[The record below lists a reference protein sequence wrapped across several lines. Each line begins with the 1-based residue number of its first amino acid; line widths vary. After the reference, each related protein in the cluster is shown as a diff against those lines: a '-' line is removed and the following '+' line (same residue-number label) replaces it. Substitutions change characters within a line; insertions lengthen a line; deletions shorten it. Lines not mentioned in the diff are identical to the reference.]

1 VSLFRVVVAGRPNV
15 GKSALANRLARRRR
29 SLVHNLPGVTR
40 DVLEVEAHLP
50 DGRAYTLFDTGG
62 YDPEG
67 REDIPKS
74 VRDKAVAAIRTAD
87 MVLLVIDASA
97 GVLPGDRAAA
107 RAIREAGRDAVVVAN
122 KIDRKE
128 GREGEP
134 EAWALGFSEVYGT
147 SAEHG
152 EGVDDVQAAIA
163 ARMSAVAPANTGAMA
178 DAGPGEADESAEA
191 PAGAEA
197 EPREIAL
204 AVVGRPNVGKS
215 SLVNALLGEERA
227 IVSPIAGTTRDSVDV
242 VLAHG
247 GKVIRLVD
255 TAGIRRKGRTERGP
269 EVLSV
274 VQARKRIEECDVA
287 VLVLDAAE
295 GPTGQDA
302 TVASY
307 ANDEGKGLV
316 LVGNKWDIA
325 GPAAEDAARKFEEAL
340 HLEIPFA
347 RSAPVILVSALTGR
361 GVGKVLDAA
370 VRVAENRRRRIATGE
385 LNRVLGRA
393 LRDKEPRTAKGKRL
407 RILYVAQ
414 TGVAPPTFNL
424 VANGADRLHFSEER
438 RIENLIRGMADFT
451 GSPIRIKTRGRSGH
465 ERREH
470 HRKGRG
476 ESKVQSP
483 RNKDG
488 SPKSKVQ
495 GPKSRGG
502 TRKATGGKARAK
514 RGDRGTKHGRKS
526 GSSR

>member
-1 VSLFRVVVAGRPNV
+1 VKPFRVVVAGRPNV

-40 DVLEVEAHLP
+40 DVLEVEARLP

-67 REDIPKS
+67 GEDIPRS
-74 VRDKAVAAIRTAD
+74 VREKAIAAIESAD

-134 EAWALGFSEVYGT
+134 EAWALGFSEVYGA

-163 ARMSAVAPANTGAMA
+163 ARMGPAPALAEE
-178 DAGPGEADESAEA
+178 EAASEEN
-191 PAGAEA
+191 PHPEEEPE

-242 VLAHG
+242 VLAHR
-247 GKVIRLVD
+247 GKAIRLVD

-274 VQARKRIEECDVA
+274 VQARRRIEECDVA

-325 GPAAEDAARKFEEAL
+325 GPAAEDAARRFEEAL

-347 RSAPVILVSALTGR
+347 QNAPVVLVSALTGR

-370 VRVAENRRRRIATGE
+370 VRVAENRRRRIPTGE

-393 LRDKEPRTAKGKRL
+393 LRDKEPRTAGGKRL

-438 RIENLIRGMADFT
+438 RVENLIRGMADFT
-451 GSPIRIKTRGRSGH
+451 GSPIRVKVRSRTGS
-465 ERREH
+465 ERREQ
-470 HRKGRG
+470 RG
-476 ESKVQSP
+476 N
-483 RNKDG
+483 RG
-488 SPKSKVQ
+488 GASKVQ
-495 GPKSRGG
+495 GAKSKGAHSKSPGG
-502 TRKATGGKARAK
+502 SRKATGGKAKAAGSARRVK
-514 RGDRGTKHGRKS
+514 RGRKPGR
-526 GSSR
+526 SR